1 MDISTWD
8 IPVRNYSDTHALS
21 ACLPLQCY
29 TEWIHTSPFADSQ
42 GASAPAPSTAS
53 SKATPAVLDD
63 PQETTFYEGSGAPA
77 ELAISLLLGLL
88 IIPIPLTI
96 ASIGR
101 RLWISYRFTNKRIIV
116 TNTSPLFSRQVR
128 PWVLHFKQHCILC
141 IQCIMPDG
149 WQTCCP
155 FACSSQAWLVFAE
168 LHYAAAWL
176 FCQQLGL
183 RV

>member
-116 TNTSPLFSRQVR
+116 TNTSPLFSRQVQVAYKNIKEIR
-128 PWVLHFKQHCILC
+128 SAPR
-141 IQCIMPDG
+141 
-149 WQTCCP
+149 
-155 FACSSQAWLVFAE
+155 A
-168 LHYAAAWL
+168 
-176 FCQQLGL
+176 LGL
-183 RV
+183 WGDMVVFLKDGSRLEIAGLEKYQDIRRHIESCMYD